1 MADHYNL
8 TWTHLLPAYMA
19 DWILLSQVTSKYMHT
34 HEPCLET
41 ARTVLADVGPVV
53 LVDVLHVLEVQVR
66 GGEVGRAVLA
76 FGAR

>member
-1 MADHYNL
+1 M
-8 TWTHLLPAYMA
+8 
-19 DWILLSQVTSKYMHT
+19 SQGWDQDPECELFFGMHT
-34 HEPCLET
+34 HKPCLET
-41 ARTVLADVGPVV
+41 ARTVLADVWAVV